1 LTKLTRTEG
10 GQVSRMVDGFMVGP
24 VGKTV
29 GNKLRMLRSRVVSFF
44 KMSVLRTPTTHQF
57 HHICTIIVP
66 YEYTSTPLPTS
77 HFLSSSLLA
86 AKQSQAKQAKL
97 SKQASQETRRGR
109 LISKGGAVLCV

>member
-1 LTKLTRTEG
+1 M
-10 GQVSRMVDGFMVGP
+10 SRMVDGFMVGP

-86 AKQSQAKQAKL
+86 AKQSQAKQAK
-97 SKQASQETRRGR
+97 QASKPRNKTRASN
-109 LISKGGAVLCV
+109 I